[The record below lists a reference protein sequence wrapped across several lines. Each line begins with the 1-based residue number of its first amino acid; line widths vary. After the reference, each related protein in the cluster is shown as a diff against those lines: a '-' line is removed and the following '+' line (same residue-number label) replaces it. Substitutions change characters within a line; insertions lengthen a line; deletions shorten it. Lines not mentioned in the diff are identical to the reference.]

1 MDKEPINKGYPQ
13 SQPQAMVY
21 LGIIGS
27 CLVCTEDVEM
37 VRRVMMRQFDGT
49 FGDPDLV
56 QPFADLEKKC
66 TGVFIFNPHHFCSAI
81 QQCQTH

>member
-1 MDKEPINKGYPQ
+1 MHFTSPPSVWWHGAQTTGVDKEPINKGYPQ

-21 LGIIGS
+21 LGILGS

-37 VRRVMMRQFDGT
+37 VLRVMMRQFDGT

-56 QPFADLEKKC
+56 QQFADLEKK
-66 TGVFIFNPHHFCSAI
+66 PW
-81 QQCQTH
+81 